1 MGVSSIRAPIR
12 MGSFYPHSFPRKVDK
27 GARHPVQQSEHRPV
41 PKREPHAHSEKMSKR
56 FGLHVARSAGGER
69 AKNTWSALESDSE
82 TEPEV
87 ETKTMT
93 PPRKTRPQAPLAP
106 KRQKTSPVECTLTLN
121 LLNDDPVL
129 TAMSNG
135 DLLWGDLLTKDQ
147 VYEPV
152 SSPSTPVEEP
162 ATLRGSETEFWSAPW
177 AAKLGELVPDVYD
190 TSKLSD
196 VDFENMMAW
205 LYDKGWWVGDF
216 ERSWVAFEPDNLPS
230 RYWIAPADLT
240 TGPIKVVHFGTCC
253 GGHGHSHK
261 KKAKSAETT
270 QILRFCRSTPCTEE
284 GCRYVHGDT
293 IPRVDRPCA
302 FGAACGATDP
312 TGLKRS
318 QCLYMHPGE
327 TWSAELVITR
337 PVAPATVVAAPPA
350 ESL

>member
-1 MGVSSIRAPIR
+1 MP
-12 MGSFYPHSFPRKVDK
+12 
-27 GARHPVQQSEHRPV
+27 
-41 PKREPHAHSEKMSKR
+41 KMSKR
-56 FGLHVARSAGGER
+56 FGLNVARSAGGER
-69 AKNTWSALESDSE
+69 TKNTWSALLSDSDSE
-82 TEPEV
+82 SEF
-87 ETKTMT
+87 ETKT

-106 KRQKTSPVECTLTLN
+106 KKMATADLDLFA
-121 LLNDDPVL
+121 DDPIL
-129 TAMSNG
+129 SAMNRG
-135 DLLWGDLLTKDQ
+135 EIEWGTLLTQDQ
-147 VYEPV
+147 VYTIYDPV
-152 SSPSTPVEEP
+152 SVPSTPVEEGP
-162 ATLRGSETEFWSAPW
+162 SPLRGSEAEFWSAPW

-216 ERSWVAFEPDNLPS
+216 ERSWVTFEPDNLPS

-240 TGPIKVVHFGTCC
+240 TGPVKVVRFDTCC
-253 GGHGHSHK
+253 GHSHK

-270 QILRFCRSTPCTEE
+270 QILRFCRAATACAEE

-293 IPRVDRPCA
+293 ILRVDRPCA

-337 PVAPATVVAAPPA
+337 PAAPAVPAA